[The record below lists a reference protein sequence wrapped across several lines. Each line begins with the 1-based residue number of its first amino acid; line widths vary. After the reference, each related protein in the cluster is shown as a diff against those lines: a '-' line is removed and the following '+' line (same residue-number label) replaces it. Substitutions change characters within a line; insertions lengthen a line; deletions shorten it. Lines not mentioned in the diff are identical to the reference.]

1 MRRITWPTLAALVL
15 LMTLYL
21 TRPSAATVPQLTPTP
36 SRTVVPPTTPVIV
49 NVNIINY
56 GYDPQQINVPVGG
69 TVVWRNSDADPHTA
83 TGDAGEWDT
92 GELEQGQTANFTFV
106 SAGTYSYFCT
116 VHPEMGGIVTVV
128 GPATATPTPTSGV
141 PTTTATPTGGT
152 PTSTAT
158 ATATSIATATFEP
171 TATTPIGPIERYL
184 PRLMGR
190 PAQVIVTLTAGG
202 DH

>member
-1 MRRITWPTLAALVL
+1 MRRITWPALAVLVL

-36 SRTVVPPTTPVIV
+36 SRTAMPPTTPVIV

-56 GYDPQQINVPVGG
+56 SYDPQEINLPVGG
-69 TVVWRNSDADPHTA
+69 TVVWRNSDLDPHTA

-92 GELEQGQTANFTFV
+92 GILEQGQTANFTFA

-116 VHPEMGGIVTVV
+116 VHPEMGGIITVI
-128 GPATATPTPTSGV
+128 GPATATPTQ
-141 PTTTATPTGGT
+141 TATSTA
-152 PTSTAT
+152 TSTAT
-158 ATATSIATATFEP
+158 ATVTATSTATATM
-171 TATTPIGPIERYL
+171 PIGQRERYL
-184 PRLMGR
+184 PLLMR
-190 PAQVIVTLTAGG
+190 PAAGTPPATATAAG

>member
-1 MRRITWPTLAALVL
+1 MRRITWPALAALVL

-36 SRTVVPPTTPVIV
+36 SRTTVPPTTPVIV

-69 TVVWRNSDADPHTA
+69 TVVWRNSDVDPHTA

-92 GELEQGQTANFTFV
+92 GELEQGQTANFTFAI
-106 SAGTYSYFCT
+106 AGTYSYFCT

-128 GPATATPTPTSGV
+128 GPATATATPTSGT
-141 PTTTATPTGGT
+141 PTTTATPTSGT
-152 PTSTAT
+152 PTST
-158 ATATSIATATFEP
+158 ATATSIATATFGP
-171 TATTPIGPIERYL
+171 TATAPTRPIERYL
-184 PRLMGR
+184 PLLRSSL
-190 PAQVIVTLTAGG
+190 VIVTVTLTADEG
-202 DH
+202 H